1 MVNHPTYR
9 VKILKN
15 RYQHLLYLGKA
26 ACLFLILQKYTDLNR
41 FRNQNKYFKRP
52 WKSDRS
58 LFLLFELKTVRFLLQ
73 MSSLVWLKSQK
84 VVKWKK
90 NLISSER
97 SHTSSV
103 FGEIA
108 SFFGNWRNTNCFS
121 KMIFSKMA
129 VLVQNYHFFWYMP
142 IFLRYKNIENAG
154 LRKKW

>member
-90 NLISSER
+90 TWF
-97 SHTSSV
+97 HPKDPT
-103 FGEIA
+103 
-108 SFFGNWRNTNCFS
+108 
-121 KMIFSKMA
+121 
-129 VLVQNYHFFWYMP
+129 LVQFWEKMGHFVEIDEMKKFNFIDNNRFSP
-142 IFLRYKNIENAG
+142 EKRFFLVHAHFLRYENY
-154 LRKKW
+154 RKCGI